1 MEVNGKAD
9 HLCRCASQTETHR
22 DVIRRQPAYSARAV
36 MEREHQEQLER
47 AEQRR
52 ALQSRM
58 DSYRSG
64 VFTPSGRPY
73 ESLPVVTLGEMRKQL
88 NENRRNVAIAF
99 LEPNR

>member
-1 MEVNGKAD
+1 
-9 HLCRCASQTETHR
+9 
-22 DVIRRQPAYSARAV
+22 